1 MSKISHILL
10 AAGTSKRMG
19 EPKQLLPW
27 GSQSLIQFQVEKILP
42 TTEHLY
48 VVLGAYADRVEP
60 LLKGLDVESIRCKHW
75 EKGMGASL
83 SFVINEILNT
93 NSDLD
98 GVLVSLIDQPLVS
111 SAHYLKMRALFQKG
125 NNQIIVSESDSGWC
139 GVPVLFDS
147 CYFHDLKS
155 LSGEEGAKVIFKRN
169 LENVVYVKSGNS
181 LVDMDTPE
189 MYQKLLKEFSPQ

>member
-1 MSKISHILL
+1 
-10 AAGTSKRMG
+10 
-19 EPKQLLPW
+19 
-27 GSQSLIQFQVEKILP
+27 
-42 TTEHLY
+42 
-48 VVLGAYADRVEP
+48 
-60 LLKGLDVESIRCKHW
+60 
-75 EKGMGASL
+75 MGASL

-147 CYFHDLKS
+147 CYFHDLQS

-181 LVDMDTPE
+181 LVDMDTHE